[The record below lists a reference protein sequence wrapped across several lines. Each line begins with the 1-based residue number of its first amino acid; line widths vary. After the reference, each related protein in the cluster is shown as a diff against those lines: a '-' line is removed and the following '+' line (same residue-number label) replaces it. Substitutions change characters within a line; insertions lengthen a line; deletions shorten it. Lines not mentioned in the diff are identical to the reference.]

1 MVGPLFLRRHTKSV
15 SERSVPWPK
24 FCINKPFVKATSVP
38 AHRSGPPGGPLRAV
52 RCHVRFGSKADIL
65 RCGSDVRF
73 TPNSG
78 HSTQTMKRTL
88 KYVIAAIILALSF
101 AEPAAA
107 GPSED
112 ADAAVKKRDYAT
124 AVRLIRPVAEQGNA
138 NAQYNLGV
146 FYDNGL
152 GVPQDRVRAY
162 MWLNLA
168 AMQGRESAA
177 TIRDLVARLM
187 TPAQISEAQKMSREW
202 KPTK

>member
-1 MVGPLFLRRHTKSV
+1 MR
-15 SERSVPWPK
+15 
-24 FCINKPFVKATSVP
+24 II
-38 AHRSGPPGGPLRAV
+38 AV
-52 RCHVRFGSKADIL
+52 VL
-65 RCGSDVRF
+65 L
-73 TPNSG
+73 
-78 HSTQTMKRTL
+78 M
-88 KYVIAAIILALSF
+88 LSF
-101 AEPAAA
+101 AAPGAA

-112 ADAAVKKRDYAT
+112 ADAAMKRHDYKT
-124 AVRLIRPVAEQGNA
+124 ALRLIRPLAEQGDA

-146 FYDNGL
+146 LYDNGL

-187 TPAQISEAQKMSREW
+187 TPVQISEAQKMARDW